1 MNTIATVWVYL
12 AASPLLWLTLT
23 LIAYGL
29 AVRLYEA
36 VGMHPAATPLLT
48 ATALIILALL
58 LAWRGVGP
66 RLRETSQAL
75 LRHLPLLFVPAG
87 VGIVRQWGVLAD
99 YWPALSVALIV
110 STVATIAVTAWVF
123 DWASRRFGAMGSSS

>member
-1 MNTIATVWVYL
+1 MLDA
-12 AASPLLWLTLT
+12 LTL
-23 LIAYGL
+23 LLL
-29 AVRLYEA
+29 AQLVGEVIVRAAA
-36 VGMHPAATPLLT
+36 VPIPGPVLGAAL
-48 ATALIILALL
+48 LALL

-99 YWPALSVALIV
+99 YWLALSVALIV
-110 STVATIAVTAWVF
+110 STAATIAVTAWVF